1 MALPAPEVPEIAMDQ
16 SACCPRG
23 AMAATQ
29 PAEVD
34 LSQEVASL
42 GSLVE
47 RRRARRRKASSASPT
62 SILSPSASAAG
73 SDGSA
78 EEGIEKEV
86 DAMAKATP
94 AEAALML
101 ENAAREAIAAK
112 EAARSA
118 KRAEIE
124 AKVAAA
130 KLLQA
135 VQAAEAATA
144 VSTKAVRAVKAAD
157 LFDEGQVHSDASN
170 CAFDKKAAHSNF
182 IMKDTRMQADYGDKK
197 FIKP

>member
-1 MALPAPEVPEIAMDQ
+1 
-16 SACCPRG
+16 
-23 AMAATQ
+23 MAAAQ

-34 LSQEVASL
+34 LGKEMASL
-42 GSLVE
+42 GSLAE
-47 RRRARRRKASSASPT
+47 RRRARRRKESLASPT

-86 DAMAKATP
+86 AAMAKATP
-94 AEAALML
+94 AEAALIL
-101 ENAAREAIAAK
+101 ETAASDAIAAK

-124 AKVAAA
+124 ARVAAA

-144 VSTKAVRAVKAAD
+144 VSTKTARAVKAAD
-157 LFDEGQVHSDASN
+157 LFDEDPIHPDVSTS
-170 CAFDKKAAHSNF
+170 AFEKKAVHSNF
-182 IMKDTRMQADYGDKK
+182 VLKDTRMQADYGDKK

>member
-1 MALPAPEVPEIAMDQ
+1 
-16 SACCPRG
+16 
-23 AMAATQ
+23 MAAAR
-29 PAEVD
+29 PAEAD
-34 LSQEVASL
+34 LSKEVASL
-42 GSLVE
+42 GSLAE
-47 RRRARRRKASSASPT
+47 RRRARRRRASASPT
-62 SILSPSASAAG
+62 SILSPSASAVG

-78 EEGIEKEV
+78 EEGLEKEAAALV
-86 DAMAKATP
+86 KATP

-101 ENAAREAIAAK
+101 ETAARDAIAAK

-144 VSTKAVRAVKAAD
+144 ASSKAVRAVKAAD
-157 LFDEGQVHSDASN
+157 LFDEDPSHADAGIS
-170 CAFDKKAAHSNF
+170 AFEKKAAHSNF
-182 IMKDTRMQADYGDKK
+182 ILKDTRMQADYGDKK